1 MGGRGVGGGVGRKEP
16 DSKEVQHQV
25 VKEVTQTV
33 KYTKQELQGV
43 WVTDAKGIEC
53 FQEKMARC
61 VQCFSEQEKDTGMS
75 IGFSNTKVAG
85 DPDKRTSSALEGR
98 EVVVGGSDWNGFKGA
113 WEEGR
118 HTCVCSYLWLFLKK
132 VAMKGSRE
140 KWGVCE
146 RQGR

>member
-1 MGGRGVGGGVGRKEP
+1 MGGRGGGGGVGRKEP

-85 DPDKRTSSALEGR
+85 DPDKRTSSAPEGR
-98 EVVVGGSDWNGFKGA
+98 EVVVGGQTG
-113 WEEGR
+113 
-118 HTCVCSYLWLFLKK
+118 
-132 VAMKGSRE
+132 MGSRVPG
-140 KWGVCE
+140 KRGDTRVCTLTS
-146 RQGR
+146 GYF